1 MASRLEGRAPAVPG
15 SRFQDPPASLS
26 WLFDKTC
33 MLVGIDVSHADPGSD
48 RPSLAA
54 VVGSMDGKASQYMAH
69 LSSQGPRT
77 EIVAGLAD
85 AVVALITVAVLPKLI
100 TMYVL

>member
-1 MASRLEGRAPAVPG
+1 
-15 SRFQDPPASLS
+15 
-26 WLFDKTC
+26 

-85 AVVALITVAVLPKLI
+85 AVVFLIAVV
-100 TMYVL
+100 VLSDFIAMHL